1 LIIAGESKKGSER
14 YWLDIQKTIED
25 GPCSG
30 QIIQRIEFVPDEQTE
45 LYFKAADI
53 TVLPYT
59 EVFQSGVLFLAYS
72 FGLPVIASD
81 VGSFRDDIIPGR
93 TGFLCPSCEASDLS
107 AAIEAY
113 FASDLFKNLD
123 HRRQEIK
130 DFANSRNSWN
140 VVGDMTRSV
149 YENLLK
155 Q

>member
-81 VGSFRDDIIPGR
+81 VGSSATISFREEQVFFVPHAKPQTCPLPSRPTLPAICSRTLITVDRRSKILPIHATPG
-93 TGFLCPSCEASDLS
+93 
-107 AAIEAY
+107 
-113 FASDLFKNLD
+113 
-123 HRRQEIK
+123 
-130 DFANSRNSWN
+130 
-140 VVGDMTRSV
+140 M
-149 YENLLK
+149 
-155 Q
+155 